1 MNEFS
6 PDALKAR
13 LDSETRSRSM
23 PNLRPVDAATLI
35 LLDGRAKR
43 PKVLMGKRSPNL
55 KFMPGKFVFP
65 GGRVDPE
72 DGRMLAAGALSPR
85 AEMRLMNQTVR
96 MTPQRCRAL
105 AMAAIRETFEETGL
119 MIGSAEYGR
128 PESAPPGIWSE
139 FADQGLFPTPDALTF
154 VARAIT
160 PPRRPRRF
168 DTRFFVAPLESV
180 GGKVERA
187 IGPDAELTELV
198 WIEIDEAVGLDLP
211 TITQVI
217 LAELKERIAHGVE
230 RDAPVPFY
238 FERNRRFR
246 RELV

>member
-1 MNEFS
+1 MNDLSAE
-6 PDALKAR
+6 ALKAR
-13 LDSETRSRSM
+13 LDSETRSRSA
-23 PNLRPVDAATLI
+23 PNMRPVDAATLV
-35 LLDGRAKR
+35 LVDRKSKR

-72 DGRMLAAGALSPR
+72 DRRMIAAGALSPR
-85 AEMRLMNQTVR
+85 AEMRLMKQTVR

-119 MIGSAEYGR
+119 MIGSADYGA
-128 PESAPPGIWSE
+128 PETAPPGIWSE
-139 FADQGLFPTPDALTF
+139 FAAQGLFPTPDALTY

-168 DTRFFVAPLESV
+168 DTRFFVASLESV
-180 GGKVERA
+180 GGKVERD
-187 IGPDAELTELV
+187 IGPNAELTELV
-198 WIEIDEAVGLDLP
+198 WIDIDEAVGLDLP

-217 LAELKERIAHGVE
+217 LAEIKERLVGQVGE
-230 RDAPVPFY
+230 DAPIPFY

-246 RELV
+246 RELI

>member
-1 MNEFS
+1 
-6 PDALKAR
+6 
-13 LDSETRSRSM
+13 
-23 PNLRPVDAATLI
+23 
-35 LLDGRAKR
+35 
-43 PKVLMGKRSPNL
+43 MGKRSPNL

-65 GGRVDPE
+65 
-72 DGRMLAAGALSPR
+72 AAASTRGSAHDRRRAPLSPR
-85 AEMRLMNQTVR
+85 AEMRLMSQTVR

-119 MIGSAEYGR
+119 MIGSADYGA
-128 PESAPPGIWSE
+128 PEGAPPGIWSE
-139 FADQGLFPTPDALTF
+139 FAAQGLYPTPDALTY

-180 GGKVERA
+180 GGKVERD
-187 IGPDAELTELV
+187 IGPAAELTELV
-198 WIEIDEAVGLDLP
+198 WIDIDEAVGLDLP

-217 LAELKERIAHGVE
+217 LAEIKERLVRGVPE
-230 RDAPVPFY
+230 DAPVPFY

-246 RELV
+246 RELI